1 MNQNPE
7 LQPDQELN
15 ANTFREYINANP
27 DAAYKQWQQAQQQA
41 QQTHFTANVTSSS
54 SNQSLPTHTTL
65 DPQALTTMIAQIVA
79 QTLAQQPLP
88 LPPVVN
94 FPVSL
99 LQATAPVTHRSEKLP
114 DTAEYNGDRDC
125 LNA

>member
-7 LQPDQELN
+7 PQPDQELN

-41 QQTHFTANVTSSS
+41 QQTHSITNVTSSS
-54 SNQSLPTHTTL
+54 SNQSLPMYITL
-65 DPQALTTMIAQIVA
+65 NSQALTTMIAQIVT

-94 FPVSL
+94 FSVSP
-99 LQATAPVTHRSEKLP
+99 LQATAPVTHRSEKLS
-114 DTAEYNGDRDC
+114 DTAEYDEDRDC

>member
-1 MNQNPE
+1 
-7 LQPDQELN
+7 
-15 ANTFREYINANP
+15 
-27 DAAYKQWQQAQQQA
+27 
-41 QQTHFTANVTSSS
+41 
-54 SNQSLPTHTTL
+54 
-65 DPQALTTMIAQIVA
+65 MIAQIVT

-99 LQATAPVTHRSEKLP
+99 LQAMAPVTHRSEKLP
-114 DTAEYNGDRDC
+114 DTAEYDEDRDH